1 MPQTPADTLTAETLA
16 PEELARIQRRTL
28 RVLMLSQTLGSA
40 GVSIAV
46 TEGGPIMRELTGGSR
61 WAGSASACA
70 TVGGAIAGLLL
81 SGLMRRRGRR
91 PGLMRGYAIAVGGAA
106 IVVLG
111 AQNRWTPV
119 FIVGMLFFG
128 VGQGTNLLSRYAAA
142 DLALPNERGRA
153 ISLLLF
159 GSTFGAVF
167 AQVLVPWCEDIA
179 DNVGMWKLTGPFVF
193 AGMLLAI
200 AAINSAVRLK
210 PDPLVLAGGVVP
222 EGPKGFRLP
231 AVGHALRVIGASRN
245 AKLGLAS
252 MSLAQAAMVAIM
264 TMTPIH
270 MLEHHNTE
278 GLRGYVIALHVC
290 GMYLFAPVVGRLV
303 DLRGRLQVIIW
314 GSAIL
319 ILATLVSAGAGHQ
332 PSLLFLGL
340 FLLGIGWSGAMI
352 GGTTLLNESVPNDER
367 VHVQGSADLLMSLG
381 GGAAGFSS
389 GFIKQ
394 AVEYHWLS
402 ILGTMLGLALLLA
415 ALSTLRASNSA
426 ATDIPAAA

>member
-1 MPQTPADTLTAETLA
+1 MP
-16 PEELARIQRRTL
+16 PEERARIQRRTI

-40 GVSIAV
+40 GISIAV
-46 TEGGPIMRELTGGSR
+46 TEGGPIMQDLTHGSR
-61 WAGSASACA
+61 WAGSSSATA
-70 TVGGAIAGLLL
+70 TLGGAVAGLLL

-91 PGLMRGYAIAVGGAA
+91 PGLMRGYAIALCGAA
-106 IVVLG
+106 VVVVG
-111 AQNRWTPV
+111 AQNRWIPV
-119 FIVGMLFFG
+119 FIGGMLFFG

-142 DLALPNERGRA
+142 DLALPDEKGRA

-167 AQVLVPWCEDIA
+167 AQILVPWCEHLA
-179 DNVGMWKLTGPFVF
+179 DKAGLWKLVGPFIF
-193 AGMLLAI
+193 AGILLGL
-200 AAINSAVRLK
+200 AALNSALRLK

-222 EGPKGFRLP
+222 DAAKGFKLP
-231 AVGHALRVIGASRN
+231 PVRHALGVIGQSRN

-270 MLEHHNTE
+270 MRAHRNTE

-303 DLRGRLQVIIW
+303 DLRGRLPVIIA
-314 GSAIL
+314 GSGIL

-340 FLLGIGWSGAMI
+340 FLLGLGWSGAMI
-352 GGTTLLNESVPNDER
+352 GGTTLLNESVPSAER
-367 VHVQGSADLLMSLG
+367 VHVQGSADLMMSLC

-394 AVEYHWLS
+394 AVGYHRLS
-402 ILGTMLGLALLLA
+402 TLGTMLGLALLLS
-415 ALSTLRASNSA
+415 ALSTWRATAHTSPAN
-426 ATDIPAAA
+426 AAA

>member
-1 MPQTPADTLTAETLA
+1 MTPMTAETLT
-16 PEELARIQRRTL
+16 PEERARIQRRTL

-40 GVSIAV
+40 GISIAV
-46 TEGGPIMRELTGGSR
+46 TEGGPIMQDLTGGSR

-70 TVGGAIAGLLL
+70 TFGGAIAGLLL

-111 AQNRWTPV
+111 AQNRWVPV
-119 FIVGMLFFG
+119 FILGMLFFG

-167 AQVLVPWCEDIA
+167 AQVLVPWCEHLA
-179 DNVGMWKLTGPFVF
+179 DRVGMWKLTGPFVF
-193 AGMLLAI
+193 AGVLLAV
-200 AAINSAVRLK
+200 AATNSALRLK

-222 EGPKGFRLP
+222 EGPRGLKLP
-231 AVGHALRVIGASRN
+231 PVGHALQVIGASRN

-270 MLEHHNTE
+270 MRAHHNTE

-303 DLRGRLQVIIW
+303 DLRGRLPVIIG

-319 ILATLVSAGAGHQ
+319 ILATLVSAAAGHQ

-340 FLLGIGWSGAMI
+340 FLLGLGWSGAMI

-367 VHVQGSADLLMSLG
+367 VHVQGSADLLMSLC

-394 AVEYHWLS
+394 AVGYHRLS
-402 ILGTMLGLALLLA
+402 TLGTVLGLALLLA
-415 ALSTLRASNSA
+415 ALSTWRATNGA
-426 ATDIPAAA
+426 ATDVPVAA